1 MRRFEGGFAR
11 LLARMAG
18 WSARRPARGI
28 GAWSVR
34 VPRASAGAELGPPYR
49 VFRLLMGQGP
59 RRGLQPYRG
68 CSGSWH
74 ARGHARCRTQC
85 PGGRVGPGRG
95 ALLARARAVCAW
107 GSSGP
112 APHRSSPKPALAGA
126 RPTRGIMG
134 SHCVCCRSVIVRLH
148 GMCFRLFPGTLCVWC
163 AASASSA
170 RHLIRQPQ
178 FLKTCVRPCVRA
190 FVSAC
195 TCAPRCTFAPCMRA
209 DDTLVERRRPV
220 GRSKF
225 NTHEQ
230 QRVGDAGV
238 SAYQ

>member
-1 MRRFEGGFAR
+1 MERSSTCSRNRCVVCAR
-11 LLARMAG
+11 TTRV
-18 WSARRPARGI
+18 RGR
-28 GAWSVR
+28 GT
-34 VPRASAGAELGPPYR
+34 GPPIPGVSFVDGAGSPTR
-49 VFRLLMGQGP
+49 SAA
-59 RRGLQPYRG
+59 LQL
-68 CSGSWH
+68 
-74 ARGHARCRTQC
+74 RGHARCRTQC